1 MHNLLHDTKTYS
13 LGELAISTDQL
24 LESWQNHRMLTRK
37 VIDAFPQLELMTLSI
52 GEQGPF
58 ARMAMELIDW
68 VVPTLNG
75 MISGEWETAEE
86 TLQDQPIRTKEQ
98 LLQLW
103 DDTTDAI
110 NILWRQIPA
119 RRFQQWETAFD
130 QYEGPLYQMIQRI
143 IDKEIHHRGMA
154 YVYLRVLGVEPP
166 AFIQE

>member
-24 LESWQNHRMLTRK
+24 LESWQNHRSLTRK
-37 VIDAFPQLELMTLSI
+37 VVKAFPELELMTLSI

-58 ARMAMELIDW
+58 AKMVMEMIDW

-75 MISGEWETAEE
+75 MISGEWEPMDDLPQE
-86 TLQDQPIRTKEQ
+86 PIRSKEQ

-110 NILWRQIPA
+110 NILWRQIPT

-130 QYEGPLYQMIQRI
+130 HYEGPLYQMVQRI
-143 IDKEIHHRGMA
+143 IEKEIHHRGMA

-166 AFIQE
+166 AFHEQ